1 MKNENPM
8 NDLQTAYVAIQA
20 ACIWNLALIDNGYGC
35 DQIDIF
41 SGLVEE
47 MAAIV
52 EANPELDIDGVIE
65 FYNDNN

>member
-1 MKNENPM
+1 MEN
-8 NDLQTAYVAIQA
+8 LQTAYVAIQA

>member
-1 MKNENPM
+1 MKNENSM
-8 NDLQTAYVAIQA
+8 ENLQTAYTAIQA

-35 DQIDIF
+35 DQIETFNEI
-41 SGLVEE
+41 VTE

-52 EANPELDIDGVIE
+52 EANPELDIDGVLE

>member
-35 DQIDIF
+35 DSVEVF
-41 SGLVEE
+41 NGLAEE

-52 EANPELDIDGVIE
+52 EANPELDIDGIIE

>member
-20 ACIWNLALIDNGYGC
+20 ACVWNLALIDNGYGC
-35 DQIDIF
+35 DQIEVF
-41 SGLVEE
+41 SGLVDE

-52 EANPELDIDGVIE
+52 EAMPELDIDGVIE
-65 FYNDNN
+65 FYSNHN

>member
-1 MKNENPM
+1 M

-35 DQIDIF
+35 DQIEVF

>member
-1 MKNENPM
+1 M